1 LPLNKDAATIVLSN
15 REGDPM
21 STRLFTSILA
31 VVVIGCVATASAQT
45 ADDIV
50 EKNLAA
56 SGGRAALEKNTS
68 RITTGTITAS
78 TPGGDLSGTIEIYN
92 KAPNKSRTLAKIDAS
107 QFGIGQIVQEQRFDG
122 TSGYALDSV
131 NGNRDLT
138 GDQLE
143 TARANTFPSP
153 LLKYKD
159 AGAKLELLGRE
170 KVAEKDA
177 FVLKMTP
184 KAGPAS
190 RMFFDAETYLLVKTV
205 ISVSIPQ
212 LGTDVEQT
220 SLISD
225 YRDLDGLKLP
235 YKVQSVNQFQT
246 ITITFTKVEQNVP
259 IDDKMF
265 AKPQ

>member
-1 LPLNKDAATIVLSN
+1 
-15 REGDPM
+15 M
-21 STRLFTSILA
+21 STRWLVTSVLA
-31 VVVIGCVATASAQT
+31 AMVVCRAAIASPQT
-45 ADDIV
+45 VDDIV
-50 EKNLAA
+50 EKHLAA
-56 SGGRAALEKNTS
+56 QGGRAALEKNTS

-78 TPGGDLSGTIEIYN
+78 TPGGDVSGSIEIYS
-92 KAPNKSRTLAKIDAS
+92 KAPNKSRTAAKIDAS

-122 TSGYALDSV
+122 TTGYVIDSLQ
-131 NGNRDLT
+131 GNRDLT

-170 KVAEKDA
+170 KVGERDA

-190 RMFFDAETYLLVKTV
+190 RMFFDAETYLLVKSI
-205 ISVSIPQ
+205 ISVNVPQ
-212 LGTDVEQT
+212 LGDVEQT
-220 SLISD
+220 TLISD
-225 YRDLDGLKLP
+225 YRDVDGLKIP

-246 ITITFTKVEQNVP
+246 VTITFTKVEQNAP

-265 AKPQ
+265 AKPE